1 MKTATITLK
10 DKVGYGFGD
19 MASSM
24 FWKIFGMYALF
35 FYTDVFGITA
45 AAAGTMFLVA
55 RLWDS
60 FFDLF
65 VGIAADRTKTR
76 WGHYRPYLLW
86 FAIPF
91 AVMGAI
97 TFFVPS
103 FGSVGK
109 LVYAYIT
116 YSLMMIVYS
125 MINVPYA
132 SLLGVMSSEPKERNV
147 LSSYRMSFAFIGSF
161 ITFML
166 LQPLIDNYAKI
177 FDSTAAQMNEGTVS
191 TLPIAWTMGIVTIGI
206 ICTVLFILCFRW
218 TRERVEAVNENKND
232 NISVKQDL
240 ISLFHNAPWWI
251 LVGTGLAALLFNAV
265 RDGVAIYYFRDYV
278 KLSYRMPG
286 TGWDT
291 ATIYFLVGQAA
302 NLLGVVFAPSLSAKY
317 GKKRTYMIAMLIA
330 AVLSVVFFYI
340 PNQFETPPLS
350 VAPQSWAMF
359 FFILMQLKW
368 VLLIQILISLCAGY
382 VLPLLWS
389 MFADI
394 VDHQELTTGR
404 RASGLIFSSSS
415 MSQKLGW
422 ALGAAL
428 TGWILAWF
436 KYDPELIKQGL
447 QQSSQTI
454 FGEQLMISLL
464 PAVCCVL
471 AFFGMMFYPLSD
483 KKVKENAEE
492 LDKIRN
498 EKPE

>member
-1 MKTATITLK
+1 MADYFYYITMMNTKVTLK
-10 DKVGYGFGD
+10 EKVGYGFGD

-24 FWKIFGMYALF
+24 FWKIFGMYSLF

-55 RLWDS
+55 RVWDS

-76 WGHYRPYLLW
+76 WGRYRPYLLW

-91 AVMGAI
+91 SVMGVI
-97 TFFVPS
+97 TFFVPD
-103 FGSVGK
+103 FGATGK

-125 MINVPYA
+125 LINVPYA
-132 SLLGVMSSEPKERNV
+132 SLLGVMSPDPQERNV

-166 LQPLIDNYAKI
+166 LQPLVDMYGKTFGSETVQVAVEQAET
-177 FDSTAAQMNEGTVS
+177 SVS
-191 TLPIAWTMGIVTIGI
+191 TSPIGWTMGVATIGV
-206 ICTVLFILCFRW
+206 ICTVLFFLCFRW
-218 TRERVEAVNENKND
+218 TRERVQPVNED
-232 NISVKQDL
+232 EDTSVKQDL
-240 ISLFHNAPWWI
+240 KNLFHNAPWWI

-278 KLSYRMPG
+278 QVAYRVPF
-286 TGWDT
+286 TGWDVT
-291 ATIYFLVGQAA
+291 TVYFLVGQAA
-302 NLLGVVFAPSLSAKY
+302 NLVGVMLAPAISSRY
-317 GKKRTYMIAMLIA
+317 GKKRTYMIAIA
-330 AVLSVVFFYI
+330 GAGVLSVVFYFI
-340 PNQFETPPLS
+340 PNDLG
-350 VAPQSWAMF
+350 W
-359 FFILMQLKW
+359 IL
-368 VLLIQILISLCAGY
+368 LLQTLISLCAGY

-394 VDHQELTTGR
+394 VDYQELKTNR

-428 TGWILAWF
+428 TGWILSIF
-436 KYDPELIKQGL
+436 KYNPEIV
-447 QQSSQTI
+447 QQSVDTV
-454 FGEQLMISLL
+454 FGERLMISII
-464 PAVCCVL
+464 PAICCVIAL
-471 AFFGMMFYPLSD
+471 VGMMAYPLSE
-483 KKVKENAEE
+483 KKVKEVTAELE
-492 LDKIRN
+492 AKRAKK
-498 EKPE
+498 E